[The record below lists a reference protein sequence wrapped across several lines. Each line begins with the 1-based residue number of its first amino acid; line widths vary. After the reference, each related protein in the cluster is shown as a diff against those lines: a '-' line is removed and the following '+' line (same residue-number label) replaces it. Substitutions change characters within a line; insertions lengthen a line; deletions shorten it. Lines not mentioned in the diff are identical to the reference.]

1 MILFVHRVAIFT
13 QADSKVSI
21 YTLYKYVPLPFRC
34 SLKQAPFKCHIRH
47 ITTSSIYL
55 R

>member
-1 MILFVHRVAIFT
+1 MILLMHRVAIFT
-13 QADSKVSI
+13 QADNKVSI

-34 SLKQAPFKCHIRH
+34 SLEQALFKCHIRH
-47 ITTSSIYL
+47 IITSFIYL